1 MYAYLRFAFLTSF
14 VSVSSFTGTRGFLG
28 EDFLG
33 IWLEVLDFESLDK
46 LLGILS
52 SFLSSFFS
60 VFVASSFLA
69 VLILVF
75 DLEVLVFNVARKVK
89 RKSKNMSS

>member
-1 MYAYLRFAFLTSF
+1 MYVYLRFVFLTSF

-33 IWLEVLDFESLDK
+33 IWLGVLDFESFDK
-46 LLGILS
+46 GLVIFS

-60 VFVASSFLA
+60 AFVASSFLA

-75 DLEVLVFNVARKVK
+75 GLEVLVFNVARKVK
-89 RKSKNMSS
+89 KKK